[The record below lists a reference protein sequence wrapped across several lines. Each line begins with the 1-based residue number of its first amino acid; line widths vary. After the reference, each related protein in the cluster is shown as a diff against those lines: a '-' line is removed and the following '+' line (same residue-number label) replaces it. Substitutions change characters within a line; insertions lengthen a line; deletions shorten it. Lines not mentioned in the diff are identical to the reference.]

1 MVGMPAGPEN
11 PGFDLGLVSILVVED
26 GAFIRSVLVGV
37 LRTLGV
43 GQIFTVADGS
53 EAIAFLEKRKAALP
67 PGTAPVDLV
76 LTDLI
81 LKEIDGLTLLRWI
94 RHSPNSPDRFLPV
107 LMLSGAADRTYVEQ
121 ARDLGIT
128 EFLAKPFTARTIGSR
143 LLHALARPRRFVL
156 CNGYFGPDRRRVEK
170 PVQIECRAMRNEDI
184 LVVHSNTRVAA
195 MDRHPVVYFELPNRL
210 GMKVGLSAAKG
221 APPVFSEDVLAAAEA
236 AIESRTGDYST
247 WIGAEVDTMIRNTE
261 RLSGDPAQIRALIGE
276 IHHAAHEM
284 RGQGGIFGYPL
295 VTMIAKSL
303 YEATRGPAG
312 AVSQPE
318 QELFRAHA
326 DAIKAVM
333 SGRIR
338 GDGGPV
344 GRQLLAGLDAAKR
357 KYGKTPES

>member
-1 MVGMPAGPEN
+1 MPSSPGH
-11 PGFDLGLVSILVVED
+11 PGFDLGLVSVLVVED
-26 GAFIRSVLVGV
+26 GAFIRSVLVSV
-37 LRTLGV
+37 LHTLGV
-43 GQIFTVADGS
+43 GHVHTVADGS
-53 EAIAFLEKRKAALP
+53 EAIAFLEQRKAALP
-67 PGTAPVDLV
+67 PGSSPVDLV

-81 LKEIDGLTLLRWI
+81 LKDIDGLTVLRWI

-128 EFLAKPFTARTIGSR
+128 EFLAKPFTAQTIGNR

-156 CNGYFGPDRRRVEK
+156 CNGYFGPDRRRAGK
-170 PVQIECRAMRNEDI
+170 PVQIECRTTRNEDI
-184 LVVHSNTRVAA
+184 LVVHSQTRMTA

-210 GMKVGLSAAKG
+210 GMKVGIMPG
-221 APPVFSEDVLAAAEA
+221 RGPVPVFSEDVMAAAEA
-236 AIESRTGDYST
+236 AIENRTGDYAT
-247 WIGAEVDTMIRNTE
+247 WIGGAVDGMIRNIE
-261 RLSGDPAQIRALIGE
+261 RLSGDPATVLPLLGD
-276 IHHAAHEM
+276 IHHEAHEM

-303 YEATRGPAG
+303 YEATTRPA
-312 AVSQPE
+312 AEISRQE

-333 SGRIR
+333 AGRIK
-338 GDGGPV
+338 GDGGAV

-357 KYGKTPES
+357 KYAKTAES